1 MIIFRHL
8 YIFLFV
14 TIFGF
19 WWSAE
24 REISKNAISF
34 HWWQYQINNFISS
47 IDLSFNICITDSF
60 HTIQLKLVSMWMI
73 SFFWIKCILL
83 FDTILIILFLT
94 LIWVTIYTARSII
107 RNRSLI
113 PLLLSTR
120 EEIRTPKPLR
130 APPPLA
136 RHCSPSRASPLER

>member
-1 MIIFRHL
+1 
-8 YIFLFV
+8 
-14 TIFGF
+14 
-19 WWSAE
+19 
-24 REISKNAISF
+24 
-34 HWWQYQINNFISS
+34 
-47 IDLSFNICITDSF
+47 
-60 HTIQLKLVSMWMI
+60 VSMWMI

-120 EEIRTPKPLR
+120 EEIRTPKPLW